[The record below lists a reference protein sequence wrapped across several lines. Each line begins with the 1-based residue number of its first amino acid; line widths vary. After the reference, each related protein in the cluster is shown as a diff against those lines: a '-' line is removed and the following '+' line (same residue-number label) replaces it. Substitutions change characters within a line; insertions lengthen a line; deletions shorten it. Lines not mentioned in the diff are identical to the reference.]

1 MNDDHISQQNLGFI
15 EKVHAD
21 YVRDPRSVSREWR
34 DYFESLLADALQAAI
49 LSQSSGA
56 KRSPDLDMA
65 AVQDR
70 VDQLVRA
77 YRVRGHVIAQLD
89 PLGSPRASHP
99 ELDPEFYGFTDSD
112 LDRLVS
118 TRTVAGGDR
127 QTIREILERLRNTY
141 CRSIGVQFMHI
152 DDLEIRHWL
161 QYRMEGSQNRIE
173 LTQQEQV
180 RILTMLTRAV
190 VLEEFI
196 RKKYVGAKSFSL
208 EGCESLIPLLDIAF
222 EKAGEHDIDEIVLAM
237 AHRGRLN
244 VLVNVIGKRAQD
256 VFREFEDADPEDKMG
271 RGDVKYHLGHSS
283 DRVLS
288 SGKKLHLSLCFNPS
302 HLEYVDPVALG
313 RVRAKQDYHGDSDR
327 TRALALLVHGDA
339 AFAGEGI
346 IQESLNL
353 SELAG
358 YHTGGAVHVIVN
370 NQIGFTTS
378 PTEARSSMYAS
389 GVAKMLQIPIFHVNG
404 EDPEGVAQVVHVAM
418 DFRQQFRRDV
428 LIEMYGYR
436 RLGHNETDEP
446 SYTQPLLYRAIQ
458 ERKPVREGYL
468 ENMLQLQGVTV
479 EQADQIAEE
488 CRDELTRDLAAAR
501 SEKDRKSGSTSRG
514 IWEGYVGGPESNAEN
529 VSTGVAAKELSSLLG
544 KLATLP
550 SSFHLHPKL
559 EKLMERRREM
569 ANGERPIDWA
579 TAESLAFASLAT
591 QGCTIRMSGQD
602 SERGTFSQR
611 HAFFHDFENGER
623 YSPLQHLTESQAPV
637 MIHNSPL
644 SEAGVLGFEYGYS
657 LDCPN
662 GLVLWEAQYGDF
674 VNSAQVIIDQFI
686 ASGEDKWQRLSGITL
701 LLPHGWDGQGP
712 EHSSAR
718 LERFLALAADD
729 NIQIMNL
736 STPAQYFHALRR
748 QALRYWRKPL
758 IIMTPKS
765 LLRHPLVISELD
777 ELASG
782 SYQPVLEDPAQ
793 TKKCSRILIC
803 SGKIYYEL
811 VQERE
816 KLKREDVAIVR
827 LEQFHPFPAD
837 ALAEALAKYADE
849 TPTFWV
855 QEEPENMGAWR
866 YLHCR
871 VGLRLFDRFP
881 FSGVFRPA
889 SASPATGS
897 HRSHKMEQEHLLAI
911 AFENA
916 GRENLAKAATN
927 HRSPS
932 KKRTTISKK
941 TVRKP
946 STKKAVRRR

>member
-1 MNDDHISQQNLGFI
+1 MNDDHISQQNLAYI
-15 EKVHAD
+15 ERVHAE
-21 YVRDPRSVSREWR
+21 YTRDPNSVSQEWR
-34 DYFESLLADALQAAI
+34 NYFDSLLAEALQAAVFPRN
-49 LSQSSGA
+49 GE
-56 KRSPDLDMA
+56 KRNPEFDIA

-77 YRVRGHVIAQLD
+77 YRVRGHMIAQLD
-89 PLGSPRASHP
+89 PLGSPRPSHP
-99 ELDPEFYGFTDSD
+99 ELDPEYYGFTETDF
-112 LDRLVS
+112 DRMVS
-118 TRTVAGGDR
+118 TRTVGGGDR

-161 QYRMEGSQNRIE
+161 QNRMEGSQNRIE

-208 EGCESLIPLLDIAF
+208 DGCDSLIPLLDIAF

-256 VFREFEDADPEDKMG
+256 VFREFEDADPEEKMG

-283 DRVLS
+283 DRILS
-288 SGKKLHLSLCFNPS
+288 TGKKLHLSLCFNPS
-302 HLEYVDPVALG
+302 HLEYVNPVALG
-313 RVRAKQDYHGDSDR
+313 RVRAKQDYHGDAARS
-327 TRALALLVHGDA
+327 RALALMIHGDA

-346 IQESLNL
+346 IQETLNL

-358 YHTGGAVHVIVN
+358 YCTGGAVHVIVN

-458 ERKPVREGYL
+458 ERKPVRDGYL
-468 ENMLQLQGVTV
+468 ENMLQLRGVTV

-488 CRDELTRDLAAAR
+488 CREELTRDLAAAR
-501 SEKDRKSGSTSRG
+501 GDNHSTSASTGRG
-514 IWEGYVGGPESNAEN
+514 IWEGYVGGPATNAED
-529 VSTGVAAKELSSLLG
+529 VSTSVPAEELSTLLN

-550 SSFHLHPKL
+550 TSFHLHPKL

-569 ANGERPIDWA
+569 ANRERPIDWA
-579 TAESLAFASLAT
+579 TAESLAFASLAS
-591 QGCTIRMSGQD
+591 QGCTVRLTGQD
-602 SERGTFSQR
+602 CERGTFSQR

-623 YSPLQHLTESQAPV
+623 YSPLQHLAENLAPV

-674 VNSAQVIIDQFI
+674 VNAAQVIIDQFI
-686 ASGEDKWQRLSGITL
+686 ASGEDKWQRLSGVTL
-701 LLPHGWDGQGP
+701 LLPHGLDGQGP

-736 STPAQYFHALRR
+736 TTPAQYFHALRR
-748 QALRYWRKPL
+748 QAIRYWRKPL
-758 IIMTPKS
+758 VIMTPKS
-765 LLRHPLVISELD
+765 LLRHPQVLSEID
-777 ELASG
+777 ELSSG
-782 SYQPVLEDPAQ
+782 GFQNVLPDGYS
-793 TKKCSRILIC
+793 TKKCCRILIC

-811 VQERE
+811 LAERE
-816 KLKREDVAIVR
+816 ELKRQDVAIIR
-827 LEQFHPFPAD
+827 LEQIYPFPAEE
-837 ALAEALAKYADE
+837 LRGVLETYPDE
-849 TPTFWV
+849 TPAYWV

-866 YLHCR
+866 FLRCR
-871 VGLRLFDRFP
+871 IGKRLFDRWP
-881 FSGVFRPA
+881 FAGIYRPA
-889 SASPATGS
+889 AASPASGS
-897 HRSHKMEQEHLLAI
+897 NRSHKIEQEQLLAL
-911 AFENA
+911 AFGKSIDGNA
-916 GRENLAKAATN
+916 LKAGKTPRAPA
-927 HRSPS
+927 RKPKLVS
-932 KKRTTISKK
+932 KKAVKK
-941 TVRKP
+941 RVA
-946 STKKAVRRR
+946 KKAVRRR